1 MRCVYLRKL
10 HNELLKEEQDLQY
23 KLSQQN
29 KQLSAI
35 QEAESLYQSDGNIEN
50 LISFWENIWSSG
62 GLLFN
67 GSKWTF
73 RLPDIYIKEKRYD
86 DALRILLIIRSQE
99 KYIEK
104 ADSYIRRVKSKI
116 K

>member
-1 MRCVYLRKL
+1 MRKV
-10 HNELLKEEQDLQY
+10 HNELLKEEQDLRY

-50 LISFWENIWSSG
+50 LILFWENIWSSG

-86 DALRILLIIRSQE
+86 DALRILLIIRSQG
-99 KYIEK
+99 KY
-104 ADSYIRRVKSKI
+104 ADKVDGYIKKVESKI